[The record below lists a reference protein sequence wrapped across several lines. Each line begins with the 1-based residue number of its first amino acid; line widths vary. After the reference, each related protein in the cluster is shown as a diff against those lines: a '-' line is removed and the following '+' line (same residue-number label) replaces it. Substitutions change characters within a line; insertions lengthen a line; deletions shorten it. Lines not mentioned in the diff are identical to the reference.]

1 MKWRFTTELAPW
13 QGGFYERLVGLVKRA
28 LRKGLGRKLL
38 NFDEFV
44 TFLAEVELMLNT
56 RPLTYIGDDISSL
69 QVLTPSSFLSG
80 RSNIALPFDDTDA
93 DDPLFMPTPASTT
106 AASLR
111 AQWTSVQ
118 HHLDAV
124 WSTWEREYLLALREL
139 AAKSISSRSSIPRTP
154 RVGEIV
160 VIADPAEPRR
170 RGSWA
175 LGKVTRLIESR
186 SDKQVRAVALKTAT
200 RQEVHRPVNLLC
212 PLELQ
217 SAPDEERSCEV
228 NPQPVRPPRRAAA
241 VDALAR
247 IAAWTEH

>member
-1 MKWRFTTELAPW
+1 MFYNGAAPW

-28 LRKGLGRKLL
+28 LRKGGRKLL

-80 RSNIALPFDDTDA
+80 RSNIALPFDDADA

-124 WSTWEREYLLALREL
+124 WSMWEREYLLALREL
-139 AAKSISSRSSIPRTP
+139 AAKSISSRSSIPR
-154 RVGEIV
+154 VGEV
-160 VIADPAEPRR
+160 VFIADPAEPRR
-170 RGSWA
+170 PWA

-186 SDKQVRAVALKTAT
+186 SDKQVRAVALTTAT

-241 VDALAR
+241 VVGSHCSLD
-247 IAAWTEH
+247 